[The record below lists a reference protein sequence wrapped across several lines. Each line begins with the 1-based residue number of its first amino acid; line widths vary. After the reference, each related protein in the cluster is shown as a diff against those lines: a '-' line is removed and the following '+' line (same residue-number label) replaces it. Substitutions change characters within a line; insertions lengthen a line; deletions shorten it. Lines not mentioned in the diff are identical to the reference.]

1 MCVTVQR
8 CTKDVAL
15 SYAVCCELKTSCARG
30 DTICLRPLQVDI
42 IFAFIRQVAVLFRYN
57 NIFVFIGQVAPVP
70 VRWLFK
76 TSATS

>member
-1 MCVTVQR
+1 MCNSTNVYEGR
-8 CTKDVAL
+8 RL
-15 SYAVCCELKTSCARG
+15 ILRRVCCELRTSCARG